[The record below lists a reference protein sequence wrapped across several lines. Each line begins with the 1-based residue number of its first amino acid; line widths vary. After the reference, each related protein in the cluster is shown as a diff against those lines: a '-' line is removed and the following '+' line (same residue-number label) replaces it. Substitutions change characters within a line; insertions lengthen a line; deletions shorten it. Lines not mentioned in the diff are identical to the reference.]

1 MGEAAAP
8 DGRCTPIPLV
18 LCLLHLERGGTNIV
32 YAVGFEKESLSGS
45 LSTSSMVHVEGMFNL
60 GRRVE
65 K

>member
-1 MGEAAAP
+1 MGEASAR

-18 LCLLHLERGGTNIV
+18 LCLFQLVRGGTNVV
-32 YAVGFEKESLSGS
+32 YAAGFGKESLSGS
-45 LSTSSMVHVEGMFNL
+45 LSTSSMVHVEVLFYQ